1 MTTAAPRGGRRA
13 VTAHEST
20 SQSNGHKREPTTNEQ
35 TVASAS
41 ASPDAARARKPLLLL
56 DVDGVILTLGGT
68 GPGIVEMVVDGA
80 GRTLPEAVRD
90 QLHRLAETFQLVWA
104 TSWEREA
111 NEVISPLLGLPEL
124 AWIAFDSDF
133 EPGEHHKVRDIER
146 FVRNRPFA
154 WVDDE
159 LDGGCAGWA
168 QSLSQPALLV
178 SADPRV
184 GITETHTQ
192 ELLRFAELCSK
203 PGRR

>member
-1 MTTAAPRGGRRA
+1 MTTAGAGGGRRA

-20 SQSNGHKREPTTNEQ
+20 SQPNGHKREPTTNEQ
-35 TVASAS
+35 TVSRASD
-41 ASPDAARARKPLLLL
+41 SPPTARARKPLLLL

-68 GPGIVEMVVDGA
+68 GPGIVQMVVDGVD
-80 GRTLPEAVRD
+80 RTLPAAVRD
-90 QLHRLAETFQLVWA
+90 QLHLLARTFQLVWA

-111 NEVISPLLGLPEL
+111 NDVISPLLGLPEL
-124 AWIAFDSDF
+124 PWIPFDSDF

-146 FVRNRPFA
+146 FVRDRPFA

-178 SADPRV
+178 TADPRV
-184 GITETHTQ
+184 GITETHTE
-192 ELLRFAELCSK
+192 ELLRFAELCTE
-203 PGRR
+203 G